1 LAAELFIRDIPKGL
15 LEREKLGEFTHLWT
29 PGTTRPATAH
39 LKATERADRFRP
51 NRIMARG
58 TKTAA
63 KTTKIGEIT
72 VASVAAAAPG
82 VTYT

>member
-1 LAAELFIRDIPKGL
+1 
-15 LEREKLGEFTHLWT
+15 
-29 PGTTRPATAH
+29 